1 MLDTIAFYQSHLKGN
16 QMTIL
21 EKTLQTLGEAR
32 PTIGVNEDDIQ
43 AGWYSASPATN
54 GAGGFRSFPTTA
66 NKGYMRWYAS
76 DNAGAYTVSC
86 TNASFGQSTVL
97 TIQDPGDTT
106 ANFTLDQGIISAG
119 TGSDSPGSLTGVT
132 ETLTIILAG
141 VTYYVPLYAVNS

>member
-21 EKTLQTLGEAR
+21 EKTLQTLNEER

-66 NKGYMRWYAS
+66 NKGYSRWFAN
-76 DNAGAYTVSC
+76 DNVGAYVVTRAIVDDAGSSYLDIRIMAIQIQ
-86 TNASFGQSTVL
+86 ASRR
-97 TIQDPGDTT
+97 
-106 ANFTLDQGIISAG
+106 N
-119 TGSDSPGSLTGVT
+119 
-132 ETLTIILAG
+132 
-141 VTYYVPLYAVNS
+141 